1 MHDFLDMGGYGL
13 YVWPSYGLA
22 AAVLAWNIWSA
33 LRLQRIA
40 REHARRRVAIAKSDA
55 ERAAH

>member
-40 REHARRRVAIAKSDA
+40 LEHARRRVAIAKSDA

>member
-33 LRLQRIA
+33 LRLQRDA
-40 REHARRRVAIAKSDA
+40 LEHARRRAAIAKSDA
-55 ERAAH
+55 SRAGA

>member
-1 MHDFLDMGGYGL
+1 
-13 YVWPSYGLA
+13 
-22 AAVLAWNIWSA
+22 VLAWNIWSA

-40 REHARRRVAIAKSDA
+40 LEHARRRVAIAKSDA